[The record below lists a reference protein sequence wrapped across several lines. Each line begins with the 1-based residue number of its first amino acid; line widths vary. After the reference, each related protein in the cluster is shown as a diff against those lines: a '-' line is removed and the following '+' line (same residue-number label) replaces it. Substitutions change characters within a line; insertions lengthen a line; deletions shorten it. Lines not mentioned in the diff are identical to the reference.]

1 MHDPS
6 TELVKHPGE
15 DLRRYQEQGTA
26 RALQLGNRGPLSF
39 DAQGRLDPHIL
50 NQYKTRGFYVFEG
63 VLDDQELSELEADIQ
78 AIQQRA
84 PASPKSAVD
93 QNGHAAL
100 GHDLTGKN
108 FGWVAPLSD
117 PVGGTSKNQGRHPVK
132 MHEPQPPSN
141 APDHVLQIILGSLQ
155 FSDACLRLYGHPQ
168 LLAVAE
174 AINGPDFTP
183 FNEAIW
189 LKHPHLGGSVAWHQ
203 DGTTQWDR
211 PDFDEGTHGFNFMAQ
226 LYGSDAENG
235 LWVVPGSHTGPA
247 DIKNMMLAAGS
258 DRLTNAVPM
267 LCAPGDVAICNRQ
280 AVHGSFANTSSKP
293 RVTLNFGFHRR
304 GSIFGSIGNGIH
316 SPATV
321 YDSERI
327 FERAKMIAYGISAR
341 AQHRPDEPSYTYA
354 PLKGH
359 TMTWKEALRP
369 AIKDYNLLDLGI

>member
-1 MHDPS
+1 MNEQEPQTLTPNND
-6 TELVKHPGE
+6 
-15 DLRRYQEQGTA
+15 DLRQYQEHGA
-26 RALQLGNRGPLSF
+26 AKALQLGNRGPLKL
-39 DAQGRLDPHIL
+39 DAQGRLDSNIL
-50 NQYKTRGFYVFEG
+50 DQYKAHGFYVFEG
-63 VLDDQELSELEADIQ
+63 VLDNQELSELEADIQ
-78 AIQQRA
+78 AIQKRA
-84 PASPKSAVD
+84 PASPKATVD

-100 GHDLTGKN
+100 GQDLAGKN

-132 MHEPQPPSN
+132 MHEPQPPSD

-174 AINGPDFTP
+174 AVNGSDFTP

-235 LWVVPGSHTGPA
+235 LWIVPGSHTGPA
-247 DIKNMMLAAGS
+247 DIKKMVLDAGS

-267 LCAPGDVAICNRQ
+267 MCAPGDVAICNRQ

-304 GSIFGSIGNGIH
+304 SSVFGSIGNGIH
-316 SPATV
+316 SRATV

-327 FERAKMIAYGISAR
+327 FERAKMIGYGISAR
-341 AQHRPDEPSYTYA
+341 AQHRPNESSYAYE
-354 PLKGH
+354 PLKAH
-359 TMTWKEALRP
+359 TITWDEAVRP
-369 AIKDYNLLDLGI
+369 DIKDYNLLDLGI